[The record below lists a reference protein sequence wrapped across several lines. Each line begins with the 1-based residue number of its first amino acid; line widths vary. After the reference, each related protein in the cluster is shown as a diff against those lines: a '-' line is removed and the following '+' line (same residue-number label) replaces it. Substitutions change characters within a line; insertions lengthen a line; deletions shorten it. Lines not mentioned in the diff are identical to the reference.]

1 MSKTTKV
8 QFMTRRNLRHPA
20 RLALA
25 IFSLTLLVGGASAQT
40 LSTPA
45 EHAILVDATTNT
57 VLFEKS
63 ADTQFPPAS
72 MSKMMTT
79 YIAFEMIKRGEVT
92 LEETTIVL
100 EQTWRDWRLQGSTMF
115 LNAGQEVTIGDL
127 LRGIIV
133 QSGNDACVVLAE
145 ALAGSED
152 VYVGWMNEMA
162 GELGMTGTVFK
173 NSTGWPAEGHV
184 VTARDMAIIAEHLIE
199 DFPELYKMYAE
210 TSFSF
215 GTDPQT
221 GKPITQSNRNPILY
235 TVDGADGLKTG
246 HTQESG
252 YSLTGSAIR
261 DGRRIIMVAS
271 GLESTRARSREAQ
284 RLIEY
289 AFRNY
294 KILKLF
300 EAGQVIEEADVW
312 LGAAGKVALTVA
324 EDVNV
329 TMSRNQRRKMTVI
342 LSYDGP
348 IKAPIKKGA
357 PLATVRISV
366 PDREDLVVPLVAAA
380 AVGEKTGFGRIGA
393 ALMYLVFGSSGR

>member
-1 MSKTTKV
+1 MIS
-8 QFMTRRNLRHPA
+8 RNLHRLA

-45 EHAILVDATTNT
+45 EHAILVDTTTNT

-79 YIAFEMIKRGEVT
+79 YIAFEMIRRGEVA

-152 VYVGWMNEMA
+152 VYVGWMNEKA
-162 GELGMTGTVFK
+162 GELGMTGTLFK
-173 NSTGWPAEGHV
+173 NSTGWPAEGQV
-184 VTARDMAIIAEHLIE
+184 VTARDMAILAERVIE

-221 GKPITQSNRNPILY
+221 GKPITQNNRNPILY
-235 TVDGADGLKTG
+235 MVDGADGLKTG
-246 HTQESG
+246 HTEESG

-261 DGRRIIMVAS
+261 DGRRIIMVVS
-271 GLESTRARSREAQ
+271 GLESSGARSRESQ

-289 AFRNY
+289 AFRNF

-312 LGAAGKVALTVA
+312 LGDAGQVVLTVA
-324 EDVNV
+324 EDINV
-329 TMSRNQRRKMTVI
+329 TMSRNQRRKMTVT
-342 LSYDGP
+342 LAYDGP
-348 IKAPIKKGA
+348 IPAPIKKGT

-366 PDREDLVVPLVAAA
+366 PDREDLVVPLVAASD
-380 AVGEKTGFGRIGA
+380 VGEKRGFGRIGA
-393 ALMYLVFGSSGR
+393 ALMHLIFGSRGK

>member
-1 MSKTTKV
+1 MAV
-8 QFMTRRNLRHPA
+8 AAFCLG
-20 RLALA
+20 
-25 IFSLTLLVGGASAQT
+25 LVAGNAAAQT
-40 LSTPA
+40 LSSPA

-57 VLFEKS
+57 VLFEKD
-63 ADTQFPPAS
+63 ADTPFPPAS

-79 YIAFEMIKRGEVT
+79 YLAFEMIRRGEVT

-115 LNAGQEVTIGDL
+115 LNAGQEVTIRDL

-152 VYVGWMNEMA
+152 IYVGWMNEKA
-162 GELGMTGTVFK
+162 TELGMTGSVFT
-173 NSTGWPAEGHV
+173 NTTGWPAEGHV
-184 VTARDMAIIAEHLIE
+184 VTARDMAILAERIIE

-210 TSFSF
+210 TSFAF

-221 GKPITQSNRNPILY
+221 GKPITQGNRNPILY

-246 HTQESG
+246 HTEESG
-252 YSLTGSAIR
+252 YSLTGSAVR

-271 GLESTRARSREAQ
+271 GLESTRARSRESQ

-294 KILKLF
+294 KILKMF
-300 EAGQVIEEADVW
+300 EAGQVIEEAEVW
-312 LGAAGKVALTVA
+312 LGASGKVALTVA

-329 TMSRNQRRKMTVI
+329 TMSRNERRKMTVT
-342 LSYDGP
+342 LAYDGP
-348 IKAPIKKGA
+348 IPAPIKKGA
-357 PLATVRISV
+357 LLATVTISV
-366 PDREDLVVPLVAAA
+366 PDRADLVVPLVAATG
-380 AVGEKTGFGRIGA
+380 VGEQRGFGRIGA
-393 ALMYLVFGSSGR
+393 ALKHFIFGSSGK